1 MKLFCSVCL
10 MLSLAGCGS
19 GGGNG
24 GTTGASGVDSSKP
37 LSGLTASEKG
47 KLCDWNASE
56 AGGYG
61 QTMTCSDGSDASN
74 DANQAECVAAIPKC
88 ATTVGQFESC
98 TKFVVTFPLCD
109 QGDKILTATQCS
121 ALAACLK

>member
-1 MKLFCSVCL
+1 MKLFFSLCL
-10 MLSLAGCGS
+10 MLSMAGCGS
-19 GGGNG
+19 SGGSG
-24 GTTGASGVDSSKP
+24 GQTGASGVDSSKS
-37 LSGLTASEKG
+37 LSALTADEKG
-47 KLCDWNASE
+47 KLCDWNASQ

-61 QTMTCSDGSDASN
+61 LTMTCPDGSDASN
-74 DANQAECVAAIPKC
+74 DADRAACVGAIPKC

-109 QGDKILTATQCS
+109 QGEKILTATQCS